1 MNLSDSCR
9 MIGSPT
15 SVRQAAQRENMQFPL
30 SLKAFI
36 TALGCPFSKCI
47 RIHLKV
53 LTSPT
58 VSLSSMLV
66 RMRQVY
72 QTADLGVEVV
82 SRESL
87 ANIPNFSVLN
97 DLNVGMCLVGAPP
110 TPQQN
115 QLFQNRNNVGANE
128 IVVYFVRS
136 LVPANNGCA
145 TFPAGSPGAA
155 VAQVASRWT
164 TAHEVGHVLGLQHI
178 SGENTMCPQENPN
191 CCSTPDFTR
200 LMTGCGT
207 GNITG
212 VPTIV
217 QAEINT
223 MRTSSLS
230 NACRKAVA

>member
-9 MIGSPT
+9 MVGSPT
-15 SVRQAAQRENMQFPL
+15 SVLQAARRENMQFPL
-30 SLKAFI
+30 SLKTFI
-36 TALGCPFSKCI
+36 SAAGCPFSKCI

-58 VSLSSMLV
+58 VPLSRMLV

-72 QTADLGVEVV
+72 QTADIGVDVV

-87 ANIPNFSVLN
+87 ASIPNFAVLN
-97 DLNVGMCLVGAPP
+97 DLNVGTCTTGTT

-115 QLFQNRNNVGANE
+115 QLFQNRNNVGQNE

-136 LVPANNGCA
+136 LVPAGNGCA
-145 TFPAGSPGAA
+145 TFPAGTPGAA
-155 VAQVASRWT
+155 VAQIASRWT
-164 TAHEVGHVLGLQHI
+164 TGHEVGHVLGLTHI
-178 SGENTMCPQENPN
+178 SGENAPACT
-191 CCSTPDFTR
+191 TPDFTR

-207 GNITG
+207 SNITG
-212 VPTIV
+212 VPVIV

-223 MRTSSLS
+223 MEGSSLS
-230 NACRKAVA
+230 NACVRGVLS